1 MIVKNKIKRDIKLED
16 TYEAKLAQV
25 FEDGTKA
32 GLNIAIKQLEQL
44 RDTLSI
50 AEVLREAQGGQDG

>member
-1 MIVKNKIKRDIKLED
+1 MIVKNKIKPDIKLED

-32 GLNIAIKQLEQL
+32 GLNIAIQQLEQL

>member
-1 MIVKNKIKRDIKLED
+1 MIVKNKIKPDIKLED

-32 GLNIAIKQLEQL
+32 GLNIAIQQLEQL

-50 AEVLREAQGGQDG
+50 AEVLREAQEGQDG

>member
-1 MIVKNKIKRDIKLED
+1 MIVKNKIKPDIKLED

-32 GLNIAIKQLEQL
+32 GLTLAIKQLEQL

>member
-1 MIVKNKIKRDIKLED
+1 MIVKNRIKPEIKLED
-16 TYEAKLAQV
+16 TYEAKLAKV

-32 GLNIAIKQLEQL
+32 GLTLAIQQLEQL

-50 AEVLREAQGGQDG
+50 AEVLREAQEGQDG

>member
-50 AEVLREAQGGQDG
+50 AEVLREAQEGQDG

>member
-1 MIVKNKIKRDIKLED
+1 MIVKNKIKPEIKLED

-50 AEVLREAQGGQDG
+50 AEVLREAQEGQDG

>member
-1 MIVKNKIKRDIKLED
+1 MIVKNRIKPDIKLED

-32 GLNIAIKQLEQL
+32 GLTLAIKQLEQL

>member
-1 MIVKNKIKRDIKLED
+1 MIVQNKIKSDIKLED

-32 GLNIAIKQLEQL
+32 GLNIAIKQLEQI
-44 RDTLSI
+44 RDQLSI
-50 AEVLREAQGGQDG
+50 RDVIKEAQEGRDG